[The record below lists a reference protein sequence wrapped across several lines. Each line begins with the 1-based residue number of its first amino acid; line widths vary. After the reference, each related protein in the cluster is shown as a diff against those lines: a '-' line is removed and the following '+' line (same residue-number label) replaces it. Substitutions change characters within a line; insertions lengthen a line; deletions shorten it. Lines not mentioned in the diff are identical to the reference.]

1 MLSCARDQR
10 LVDNDALTELV
21 STGKDFIEIRRLL
34 TYGADPNAGSILTAA
49 AAGQPELVS
58 LLLDFGATVSSQ
70 TVELAKGTAAEDVV
84 LPGTIQ

>member
-34 TYGADPNAGSILTAA
+34 TYGH
-49 AAGQPELVS
+49 
-58 LLLDFGATVSSQ
+58 
-70 TVELAKGTAAEDVV
+70 V
-84 LPGTIQ
+84 LSMPKDIHPL